1 MKKPFIALIAI
12 FACTLSY
19 AQIDQ
24 NSPGYSIESIGK
36 VSTRYKYIELSKQ
49 EINGEYVYNLKYHN
63 LEFPEMRDM
72 TNVRFRATDREL
84 DDLYNKILIGSKMK
98 KSDPITYINLDRGRL
113 GISRLTSGQVKLLY
127 NSKGSSEIKWTWL
140 TKGQLRKVF
149 GKN

>member
-12 FACTLSY
+12 FACTFSY

-24 NSPGYSIESIGK
+24 NSSGYFIESIGK

-84 DDLYNKILIGSKMK
+84 DDLYNKILIGSKLK

-149 GKN
+149 GK

>member
-19 AQIDQ
+19 TQIDQ
-24 NSPGYSIESIGK
+24 DSPGYSIESIGK

-84 DDLYNKILIGSKMK
+84 DDLYNKILIGSKLK

-127 NSKGSSEIKWTWL
+127 NSKGSNEIKWTWL

-149 GKN
+149 GK

>member
-1 MKKPFIALIAI
+1 
-12 FACTLSY
+12 
-19 AQIDQ
+19 
-24 NSPGYSIESIGK
+24 
-36 VSTRYKYIELSKQ
+36 
-49 EINGEYVYNLKYHN
+49 
-63 LEFPEMRDM
+63 M

-149 GKN
+149 GK

>member
-63 LEFPEMRDM
+63 LEFPEKRDM

-84 DDLYNKILIGSKMK
+84 DDLYNKILIGSKLK

-149 GKN
+149 GK

>member
-12 FACTLSY
+12 FACTLSH

-84 DDLYNKILIGSKMK
+84 DDLYNKILIGSKLK

-127 NSKGSSEIKWTWL
+127 NSKGSNEIKWTWL

-149 GKN
+149 GK

>member
-1 MKKPFIALIAI
+1 MKNPFIALIAI

-19 AQIDQ
+19 TQIDQ
-24 NSPGYSIESIGK
+24 DSPGYSIESIGK

-84 DDLYNKILIGSKMK
+84 DDLYNKILIGSKLK

-149 GKN
+149 GK

>member
-19 AQIDQ
+19 TQIDQ
-24 NSPGYSIESIGK
+24 DSPGYSIESIGK

-84 DDLYNKILIGSKMK
+84 DDLYNKILIGSKLK

-149 GKN
+149 GK